1 MRQNRSEYIELS
13 TVNISFP
20 FESSHEVQ
28 SLFCL
33 FLHFEK
39 KNGTRIITFSFLFRC
54 NDSSQEPCIT
64 VTLVSF
70 FRRPSSFKLD
80 CHLVL
85 VPYGSSSL
93 LPNFSFNHRH
103 FLQEWLNRFDIQ
115 SSSPPVSRVHTEK
128 ISLSMSPRFL
138 HPLSHIDSLSNTQH
152 HHSHTTSDLSSSS
165 YSCFSLLEEMRR

>member
-28 SLFCL
+28 SLSCL

-39 KNGTRIITFSFLFRC
+39 KNGTRIIITFSLVFRC
-54 NDSSQEPCIT
+54 NDSCKEPCIT
-64 VTLVSF
+64 VILVSF

-80 CHLVL
+80 CHLAL

-93 LPNFSFNHRH
+93 LPSYSFNHRH

-115 SSSPPVSRVHTEK
+115 SSSSPPVSRVHTEK
-128 ISLSMSPRFL
+128 ISFHVSTF
-138 HPLSHIDSLSNTQH
+138 
-152 HHSHTTSDLSSSS
+152 SSSS
-165 YSCFSLLEEMRR
+165 LTH